1 MPEVQVVAD
10 DQSLGPD
17 PAQQHLCSEVKG
29 GAPGLYLVE
38 LDQKCMIDPTAAYQ
52 AKPILKARQERRCT
66 LSTQDHC
73 RVPDKGDHGRLD
85 LTLSSLTH
93 RPGKDLLVT
102 KVDAVEG
109 AQRRHGP
116 QVDQPTVTPTM
127 HLHDHTRYW
136 RNDRQAYAGIVT
148 R

>member
-1 MPEVQVVAD
+1 MQVIAD
-10 DQSLGPD
+10 DEG
-17 PAQQHLCSEVKG
+17 LCSNPTQQNLLSEFECGALGLTLIKFHKKGMVDSASSDQVK
-29 GAPGLYLVE
+29 PVLE
-38 LDQKCMIDPTAAYQ
+38 
-52 AKPILKARQERRCT
+52 ARQERRCT

-136 RNDRQAYAGIVT
+136 RNDRQAYAGIVI